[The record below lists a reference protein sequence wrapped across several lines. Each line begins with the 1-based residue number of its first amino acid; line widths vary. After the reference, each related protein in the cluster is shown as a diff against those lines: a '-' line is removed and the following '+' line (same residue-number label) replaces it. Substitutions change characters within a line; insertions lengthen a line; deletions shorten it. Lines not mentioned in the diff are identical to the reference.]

1 MTVSKL
7 AKVLGLT
14 KGGIKVYKTLIRKS
28 SKQQQLGKELREY
41 LLKSDSE
48 AEEKVSVSPDF
59 AA

>member
-7 AKVLGLT
+7 HKVLGLT
-14 KGGIKVYKTLIRKS
+14 RGGIKVNKTLIRKS

-48 AEEKVSVSPDF
+48 AEETVSVSSDLS
-59 AA
+59 A